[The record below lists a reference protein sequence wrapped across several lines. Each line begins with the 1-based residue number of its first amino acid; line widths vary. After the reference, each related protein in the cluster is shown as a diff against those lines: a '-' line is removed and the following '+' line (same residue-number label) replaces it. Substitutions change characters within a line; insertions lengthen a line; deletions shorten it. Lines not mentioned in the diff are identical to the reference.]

1 MTVGLSKVFILV
13 QWAGMPGM
21 PECNSKQL
29 AMQQMQIQKEIKI
42 YSKQEREVK
51 STTHTLT

>member
-1 MTVGLSKVFILV
+1 
-13 QWAGMPGM
+13 MPGM

-42 YSKQEREVK
+42 YSVYEKDDIKYKYDRKGKTEKMAEK
-51 STTHTLT
+51 HTFQV

>member
-1 MTVGLSKVFILV
+1 MSWNANQLTSK
-13 QWAGMPGM
+13 
-21 PECNSKQL
+21 L

>member
-1 MTVGLSKVFILV
+1 SKPTN
-13 QWAGMPGM
+13 W
-21 PECNSKQL
+21 ECK
-29 AMQQMQIQKEIKI
+29 QMQIQKEIKI